1 MESLI
6 RSARSADAEQ
16 IACVLAEC
24 FHPSSGLG
32 SLLQPW
38 ILASLHN
45 ELERRLAR
53 QPAYHS
59 CLIALIDDVVVG
71 TVEVAV
77 RPLPEPWWLPSFV
90 HRDRLVY
97 VSNLAVRPSWRRRGI
112 ARDLLSESERTA
124 QHWHQ
129 PDIRLHVMADNAA
142 ALQLYRSLGYSIENS
157 EREFPFIGARKHLLF
172 KNLPTAVLEDNK
184 KAGE

>member
-1 MESLI
+1 MDSLI

-24 FHPSSGLG
+24 FHPASGLG

-59 CLIALIDDVVVG
+59 CLIAIIDDTVVG

-77 RPLPEPWWLPSFV
+77 RPLPEPWWLPSFI

-97 VSNLAVRPSWRRRGI
+97 VSNLAVRPGWRRRGI
-112 ARDLLSESERTA
+112 ARDLLAESERTA

-129 PDIRLHVMADNAA
+129 ADIRLHVMADNAG
-142 ALQLYRSLGYSIENS
+142 ALQLYRSLGYTIENS
-157 EREFPFIGARKHLLF
+157 EREFPLIGARKHLLC
-172 KNLPTAVLEDNK
+172 KNLPAVVFGDS
-184 KAGE
+184 